1 MNSRRNFIKRGLIW
15 IPTIQIL
22 VPKLVAGPYLQHR
35 RKVYRNVG
43 GGGNSFTFVQSNTNS
58 SGSGTTLGAQLTS
71 VAAGNLIVVATG
83 HYSAATVTMSCSDGT
98 SSLTGTTQ
106 RNHVAGG
113 RSIQFFY
120 LLSANSGTKTYTVT
134 FSATATLPRIV
145 VIEYDY
151 TGTCSFDQENW
162 AESNGG
168 TTALT
173 TGNITASANAALIVC
188 SHFNAS
194 AVDMTDAQ
202 IGGIAADRVIT
213 PATGDNIWDRAVT
226 SGFGPG
232 QGTGTANAN
241 WIAAI
246 ANFKAV

>member
-1 MNSRRNFIKRGLIW
+1 MRHG
-15 IPTIQIL
+15 
-22 VPKLVAGPYLQHR
+22 R
-35 RKVYRNVG
+35 RKFIFDAAKGLMVPFLGPIIRAASPIPFNPQIRSVVSA
-43 GGGNSFTFVQSNTNS
+43 GGNSFAFVQSNTNS
-58 SGSGTTLGAQLTS
+58 SGSGTTLGAQLTN

-113 RSIQFFY
+113 RSIRFFY

-151 TGTCSFDQENW
+151 TGTCAFDQENW

-173 TGNITASANAALIVC
+173 TGNITATANAALMVC
-188 SHFNAS
+188 SHFNSNA
-194 AVDMTDAQ
+194 ADMTDAQ
-202 IGGIAADRVIT
+202 IGGVAADRVIT

-246 ANFKAV
+246 VNFKAT